1 MLELFPHLD
10 PDGQPHRS
18 AEDVAEDATAE
29 EAAVNDAAVPA
40 DLPAHHARP
49 DELGD
54 SPHAESVLELAAA
67 LQRSLLPQLPSRLPG
82 VEIAYRYL
90 PSNDV
95 IQVGGDWFDAIV
107 LPGKRIGLVVGDVM
121 GHGVA
126 SATMMGQLRTAVQT
140 LAVLGLPPQELLRHL
155 DDTAR
160 RLSDTHLATCLYAV
174 YDPVTR
180 RCTLANAGHLPPVL
194 ARPGEPGR
202 LLEIPTGVPIGVGGH
217 AFDAVEFDIEDGD
230 TLVLFTDGLVET
242 SKRDFSDGLEILR
255 TALPVPEVPLEQAC
269 GSVIEA
275 LDTAPRGDD
284 AALLM
289 ARFHGIPSHNV
300 ARWSLEPA
308 PRAAGQ
314 ARRLVRGM
322 LDRWQ
327 LGHLSPQVEL
337 LVSELIGN
345 SIRFASRP
353 ISLRLLYTDTLTC
366 EVHDDCHTLPVPRT
380 APELS
385 EKGRGL
391 SIVSTLSHRW
401 GTNRTDTGKIVW
413 FELEPGT
420 ERTAAPIAERTP
432 ERTPGRTP

>member
-1 MLELFPHLD
+1 MLELFPQAD
-10 PDGQPHRS
+10 PDGNPRRRS
-18 AEDVAEDATAE
+18 ADGVAVDAPAYHTRPGELEDSR
-29 EAAVNDAAVPA
+29 N
-40 DLPAHHARP
+40 
-49 DELGD
+49 
-54 SPHAESVLELAAA
+54 SESVLELAAA
-67 LQRSLLPQLPSRLPG
+67 LQRSLLPRLPARLPG
-82 VEIAYRYL
+82 VEIGYRYL

-95 IQVGGDWFDAIV
+95 IQVGGDWFDAIM

-126 SATMMGQLRTAVQT
+126 SAMMMGQLRTAVQT
-140 LAVLGLPPQELLRHL
+140 LAVLGLPPHELLRHL
-155 DDTAR
+155 DETAR

-194 ARPGEPGR
+194 ARPGRPGQI
-202 LLEIPTGVPIGVGGH
+202 LDIPTGVPIGVGGH
-217 AFDAVEFDIEDGD
+217 AFDSVEFDIADGE

-242 SKRDFSDGLEILR
+242 PQRDFSDGLEILR
-255 TALPVPEVPLEQAC
+255 AALPASRVPLELAC
-269 GSVIEA
+269 DTVIEA

-289 ARFHGIPSHNV
+289 ARFHGIPAGKV

-314 ARRLVRGM
+314 ARRLVRGT
-322 LDRWQ
+322 LARWG
-327 LGHLSPQVEL
+327 LGHLSPMAEL
-337 LVSELIGN
+337 LVTELIGN

-353 ISLRLLYTDTLTC
+353 IGLRLLHTDTLTC
-366 EVHDDCHTLPVPRT
+366 EVHDDSHTLPVQRT
-380 APELS
+380 AHELS
-385 EKGRGL
+385 ETGRGL
-391 SIVSTLSHRW
+391 SIIGSLSHRW

-420 ERTAAPIAERTP
+420 QGGAGLPAGADPT
-432 ERTPGRTP
+432 GRTP

>member
-1 MLELFPHLD
+1 MLELFPHTD
-10 PDGQPHRS
+10 PDGHPRRR
-18 AEDVAEDATAE
+18 TAPG
-29 EAAVNDAAVPA
+29 VTTDPPA
-40 DLPAHHARP
+40 SHARADEP
-49 DELGD
+49 DD
-54 SPHAESVLELAAA
+54 ARQAESVLELAAA
-67 LQRSLLPQLPSRLPG
+67 LQRSLLPQLPSKLPG

-95 IQVGGDWFDAIV
+95 IQVGGDWFDAIM

-194 ARPGEPGR
+194 ARPGEPAR
-202 LLEIPTGVPIGVGGH
+202 QLEIPTGVPIGVGGH
-217 AFDAVEFDIEDGD
+217 AFDAVEFDVEDGD

-255 TALPVPEVPLEQAC
+255 AALPIPRVPLEQAC
-269 GSVIEA
+269 GSVLAA
-275 LDTAPRGDD
+275 LDTAPRSDD

-289 ARFHGIPSHNV
+289 ARFDGIPHGNV
-300 ARWSLEPA
+300 AHWALEPVTRA
-308 PRAAGQ
+308 PGQ

-322 LDRWQ
+322 LERWD
-327 LGHLSPQVEL
+327 LGHLAPLAEL

-353 ISLRLLYTDTLTC
+353 IGLRLLYTDTLTC
-366 EVHDDCHTLPVPRT
+366 EVHDDCHTLPLPRT
-380 APELS
+380 TQELS

-391 SIVSTLSHRW
+391 SIISALSHRW

-413 FELEPGT
+413 FELEPSGGPAGT
-420 ERTAAPIAERTP
+420 TEGAPERGTVTRSTAPAQ
-432 ERTPGRTP
+432 RTPGRTP

>member
-1 MLELFPHLD
+1 M
-10 PDGQPHRS
+10 
-18 AEDVAEDATAE
+18 
-29 EAAVNDAAVPA
+29 
-40 DLPAHHARP
+40 
-49 DELGD
+49 
-54 SPHAESVLELAAA
+54 LELAAA
-67 LQRSLLPQLPSRLPG
+67 LQRSLLPQLPSQLPG

-95 IQVGGDWFDAIV
+95 IQVGGDWFDAIM

-126 SATMMGQLRTAVQT
+126 SAMMMGQLRTAVQT
-140 LAVLGLPPQELLRHL
+140 LAVLGLPPHELLRHL
-155 DDTAR
+155 DEAAR

-174 YDPVTR
+174 YDPVSR

-202 LLEIPTGVPIGVGGH
+202 ILDIPTGVPIGVGGH
-217 AFDAVEFDIEDGD
+217 AFDAVEFDIDDGE

-255 TALPVPEVPLEQAC
+255 AALPLPRVPLEDAC
-269 GSVIEA
+269 DTVIEA

-289 ARFHGIPSHNV
+289 ARFRSIPAANV

-314 ARRLVRGM
+314 ARRLVRRA
-322 LDRWQ
+322 LARWD
-327 LGHLSPQVEL
+327 LGHLSPVAEL
-337 LVSELIGN
+337 LVTELVGN

-353 ISLRLLYTDTLTC
+353 IGLRLLHTDTLTC
-366 EVHDDCHTLPVPRT
+366 EVHDDSHTLPVPRT
-380 APELS
+380 PHELS
-385 EKGRGL
+385 ENGRGL
-391 SIVSTLSHRW
+391 SIIGSLSHRW

-413 FELEPGT
+413 FELEPGLP
-420 ERTAAPIAERTP
+420 AAERP
-432 ERTPGRTP
+432 PGQ

>member
-1 MLELFPHLD
+1 MLELFPHTD
-10 PDGQPHRS
+10 PDGHPQDRAPGGVS
-18 AEDVAEDATAE
+18 VDT
-29 EAAVNDAAVPA
+29 
-40 DLPAHHARP
+40 PAHHSRP
-49 DELGD
+49 GELED
-54 SPHAESVLELAAA
+54 SQHAESVLELAAA
-67 LQRSLLPQLPSRLPG
+67 LQRSLLPQLPSQLPG

-126 SATMMGQLRTAVQT
+126 SAMMMGQLRTAVQT
-140 LAVLGLPPQELLRHL
+140 LAVLGLPPHELLRHL
-155 DDTAR
+155 DETAR

-202 LLEIPTGVPIGVGGH
+202 ILEIPTGVPIGVGGH
-217 AFDAVEFDIEDGD
+217 AFDVVEFDIDDGEI
-230 TLVLFTDGLVET
+230 LVLFTDGLVET
-242 SKRDFSDGLEILR
+242 PKRDFGDGLEILR
-255 TALPVPEVPLEQAC
+255 AALPVPRVPLEQAC
-269 GSVIEA
+269 DTVIEA
-275 LDTAPRGDD
+275 LATAPRGDD

-289 ARFHGIPSHNV
+289 ARFRGIPAGNV

-314 ARRLVRGM
+314 ARRLVRGA
-322 LDRWQ
+322 LSRWN
-327 LGHLSPQVEL
+327 LTHLAPVAEL
-337 LVSELIGN
+337 LVTELIGN

-353 ISLRLLYTDTLTC
+353 ISLRLLHTDTLTC
-366 EVHDDCHTLPVPRT
+366 EVHDDSHTLPVPRT
-380 APELS
+380 PHELS
-385 EKGRGL
+385 ENGRGL
-391 SIVSTLSHRW
+391 SIIGSLSHRW

-413 FELEPGT
+413 FELEPGLT
-420 ERTAAPIAERTP
+420 GTAERP
-432 ERTPGRTP
+432 QGRPAAGRTP